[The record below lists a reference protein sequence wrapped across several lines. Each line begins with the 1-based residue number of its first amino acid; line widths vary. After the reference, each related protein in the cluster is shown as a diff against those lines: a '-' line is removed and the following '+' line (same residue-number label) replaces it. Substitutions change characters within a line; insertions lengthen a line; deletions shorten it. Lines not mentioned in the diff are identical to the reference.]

1 MCKIHWSS
9 LKEMQ
14 FFKVPKPEIET
25 AEKDTPLFCSYLL
38 ILLYAN

>member
-14 FFKVPKPEIET
+14 FFKVSKPEIET
-25 AEKDTPLFCSYLL
+25 AEKDTQLFYSYLFT
-38 ILLYAN
+38 LLYAN